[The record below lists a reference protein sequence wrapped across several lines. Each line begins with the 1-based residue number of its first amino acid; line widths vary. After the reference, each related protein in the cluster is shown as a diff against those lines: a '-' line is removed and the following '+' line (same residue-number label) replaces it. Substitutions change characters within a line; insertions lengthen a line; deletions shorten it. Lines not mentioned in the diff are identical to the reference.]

1 MACWRQTEDRSSSCH
16 FASQHLSLSAVAASV
31 CRLQTEQTRPC
42 ECVIRIVNEVNSSAH
57 LTSLQLRL
65 VQHHGTLRC
74 YIMGN
79 DWLQILHQ
87 STRERKDWCFFLF
100 MLILLLDLCL
110 CWGQFYD
117 QAGGIECKQ
126 TKIYPWKIKDP
137 ATGTCKKN
145 IAAASTVLGA
155 SCFRE
160 MIESLGFVS
169 KFLAIV
175 LISNNTPYS
184 PK

>member
-1 MACWRQTEDRSSSCH
+1 MLETDRGP
-16 FASQHLSLSAVAASV
+16 FLLVSLRIPTLVSFRRRGL
-31 CRLQTEQTRPC
+31 RLQTEQTRPC

-57 LTSLQLRL
+57 LTSLQLSL

-100 MLILLLDLCL
+100 MLILLLLDLCL

-155 SCFRE
+155 SCFSW
-160 MIESLGFVS
+160 IDWILWFCF
-169 KFLAIV
+169 K
-175 LISNNTPYS
+175 ISGHRFDQ
-184 PK
+184 

>member
-1 MACWRQTEDRSSSCH
+1 MLCIQAALVHKVVASCASWDTHWALVLLTCNCGVLETRQRTAPPVFNPRVTSHPNTCL
-16 FASQHLSLSAVAASV
+16 FSAVVSASG

-57 LTSLQLRL
+57 LTSLQLSL

-87 STRERKDWCFFLF
+87 STGDLKGWCFFFF
-100 MLILLLDLCL
+100 MLIFLLDLCL

-117 QAGGIECKQ
+117 QAGSIEYKK
-126 TKIYPWKIKDP
+126 TKIYP
-137 ATGTCKKN
+137 
-145 IAAASTVLGA
+145 
-155 SCFRE
+155 
-160 MIESLGFVS
+160 
-169 KFLAIV
+169 
-175 LISNNTPYS
+175 
-184 PK
+184 